1 MKLDE
6 AVRSV
11 LNKYAVFEGRSSRS
25 EYWYWML
32 FLWLCL
38 VLAVIALIVVA
49 AVLPSPVV
57 LGAFQI
63 LLVLFYLAAILPS
76 IAVTVRRFHDLG
88 KSAWNLLWSLIP
100 FGGLYLLY
108 LYVQPSQPGANAY
121 GDQPSGTAATAA

>member
-11 LNKYAVFEGRSSRS
+11 LNKYAVFEGRASRS
-25 EYWYWML
+25 EYWYWVL
-32 FLWLCL
+32 FL

-49 AVLPSPVV
+49 AVLPSPVG
-57 LGAFQI
+57 GAFQI